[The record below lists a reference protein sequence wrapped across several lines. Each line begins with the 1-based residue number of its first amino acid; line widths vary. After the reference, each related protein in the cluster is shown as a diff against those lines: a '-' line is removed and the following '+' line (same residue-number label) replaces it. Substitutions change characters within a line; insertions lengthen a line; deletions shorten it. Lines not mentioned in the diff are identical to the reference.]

1 MKNIFLFFK
10 KKFWRQRRR
19 AGFSMIELLVVMFI
33 ISLISAITL
42 ANYRGGQR
50 KYILT
55 QSVQKLVSD
64 IRKAQNMALGG
75 FEISNNYNGYG
86 VHIDE
91 DDSYYIIYGDKNNT
105 TYQPSDDII
114 ETISLPE
121 NIRIQS
127 VSPAAGKMSIF
138 FEPPQPITYLDGN
151 SAAGLSETIVLEL
164 ENSSLFKTI
173 RITTAG
179 LIQVE

>member
-1 MKNIFLFFK
+1 
-10 KKFWRQRRR
+10 
-19 AGFSMIELLVVMFI
+19 MIELLVVMFI

-86 VHIDE
+86 VH
-91 DDSYYIIYGDKNNT
+91 
-105 TYQPSDDII
+105 
-114 ETISLPE
+114 
-121 NIRIQS
+121 
-127 VSPAAGKMSIF
+127 
-138 FEPPQPITYLDGN
+138 
-151 SAAGLSETIVLEL
+151 
-164 ENSSLFKTI
+164 
-173 RITTAG
+173 
-179 LIQVE
+179 